1 MVLELVLQALSA
13 PFSVLI
19 LYLLDRYGEMKLYE
33 ILAHIGFSKYKAVR
47 NTILLLTKAGLI
59 NVVVKRISPRVHA
72 WRIKLT
78 ERGKRIIRSLIN
90 SITTE

>member
-1 MVLELVLQALSA
+1 MVIDLILQALSS

-33 ILAHIGFSKYKAVR
+33 ILTHVGFSKYKAVR
-47 NTILLLTKAGLI
+47 KTITLLAKAELV
-59 NVVVKRISPRVHA
+59 NVAIKKISPRVHA

-78 ERGKRIIRSLIN
+78 KRGKRIIRSLIN
-90 SITTE
+90 SILE